1 MVKSKGDTQRSQ
13 STIRNFAM
21 AAVAMEMEPPPA
33 PHPVKKRTR
42 KCDRNACKAAGC
54 TCTPYA
60 VKRRQLR
67 HHRVQMRFM
76 QDVIDDN
83 DLTEEADDFFI
94 EDTGNNGFW
103 LGIDSDMDESSD
115 EEDPMTT
122 LIQENASVQHFLLL
136 AQSMC
141 EAGRIRL
148 DLERARM
155 QLEDHRR

>member
-1 MVKSKGDTQRSQ
+1 LLKGKGAKQ
-13 STIRNFAM
+13 SPPKFESCQ
-21 AAVAMEMEPPPA
+21 AAVTMEPPPA
-33 PHPVKKRTR
+33 PHPVKKRIR
-42 KCDRNACKAAGC
+42 KCDRRACKATGC

-67 HHRVQMRFM
+67 DHRAQMRFM

-83 DLTEEADDFFI
+83 DLTEEADDFWI
-94 EDTGNNGFW
+94 QDTENSGFW
-103 LGIDSDMDESSD
+103 LGMDSDFDESSD

-122 LIQENASVQHFLLL
+122 LIQENAENASVQHFLHL

-141 EAGRIRL
+141 EVGQIRL

-155 QLEDHRR
+155 QLEDRRR